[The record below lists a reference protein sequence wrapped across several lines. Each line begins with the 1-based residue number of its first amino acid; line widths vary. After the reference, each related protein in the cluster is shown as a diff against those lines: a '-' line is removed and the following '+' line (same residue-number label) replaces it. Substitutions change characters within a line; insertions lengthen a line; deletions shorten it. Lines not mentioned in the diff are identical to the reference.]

1 MKKISWWRFY
11 FIGMFFVLLM
21 LSFFQSQTN
30 HYVGEQI
37 ITLEQY
43 NQIENVLT
51 NKETNYITPTEEG
64 NLLAYDFY
72 STTNLEYLN
81 TKPYTVFD
89 SAIFQVLRELI
100 RNNLFVVLG
109 VLWVV
114 LYYISRF
121 RVGLLSRLRLKI
133 IHYFQR
139 QADKKI
145 PLMAKHSVVNSPGEI
160 KTDGQKGIYVVRSWD
175 VDEKGQLK
183 SLVNDLTWDDKSIT
197 ADKNP
202 HTNNSKGL
210 YGYRLG
216 TSIKQTGKIMGVAV
230 LNGEYY
236 YHPDGIV
243 RAEHCEILG
252 FFVSKG
258 FERTARFIS
267 NKYGLP
273 VYMANETEQAYY
285 DWLFSAEGNKAMQ
298 SNYELLGV

>member
-1 MKKISWWRFY
+1 MKKISWVWFY
-11 FIGMFFVLLM
+11 FLGMFLVM
-21 LSFFQSQTN
+21 VAVSFFQSQTN
-30 HYVGEQI
+30 HYVGEGI

-43 NQIENVLT
+43 NQIENVLI
-51 NKETNYITPTEEG
+51 NKEKNYVTPTENG
-64 NLLAYDFY
+64 DLLTYDFY

-89 SAIFQVLRELI
+89 SAVFQVASELI

-109 VLWVV
+109 VLWAV
-114 LYYISRF
+114 LYLTIRF
-121 RVGLLSRLRLKI
+121 RAGLLSRWRLKI

-139 QADKKI
+139 RADKKI
-145 PLMAKHSVVNSPGEI
+145 PLMMKHGVVDSPDRI

-183 SLVNDLTWDDKSIT
+183 SLFNNLTWEDKSIT

-202 HTNNSKGL
+202 HNNNQKGV

-216 TSIKQTGKIMGVAV
+216 ASVKQSGKIMGVVA

-243 RAEHCEILG
+243 GAEHCEILG
-252 FFVSKG
+252 FFISKG

-285 DWLFSAEGNKAMQ
+285 DWLFCEEGRKAMQ